1 MKTSKKMIEQ
11 ARLLLRKRGQKAFE
25 IAKNAVLGE
34 KALGEMVYD
43 ALRYFMHESWY
54 DVQHPALISLTCEAV
69 GGNPNATEHIGAS
82 MVLLAGACD
91 LHDDI
96 IDKSKF
102 KGSKLTVFGKF
113 GEEITI
119 IAGDVLFI
127 KGLILLFKACKK
139 IPKKQRKIVLNVVK
153 QAFLEIGEAEAQ
165 ETKFKGRYDIS
176 PEDYYSVIEMKASV
190 AEAVARIGAIIGGG
204 KLKEVNAL
212 GRYGRTLGILM
223 TIRDEF
229 IDLLEEEE
237 LRNRIKN
244 ECLPLPLLYAF
255 QNEKIKNEII
265 PLLDIDAR
273 KDALRK
279 VMKKIVKTEKVIEL
293 RKKLRKMVERRSKE
307 LTFINKP
314 EIRSELELLLNS
326 AVEDI

>member
-82 MVLLAGACD
+82 MVLLA
-91 LHDDI
+91 
-96 IDKSKF
+96 
-102 KGSKLTVFGKF
+102 
-113 GEEITI
+113 E
-119 IAGDVLFI
+119 
-127 KGLILLFKACKK
+127 
-139 IPKKQRKIVLNVVK
+139 IVLNVVK

-204 KLKEVNAL
+204 KLN
-212 GRYGRTLGILM
+212 
-223 TIRDEF
+223 
-229 IDLLEEEE
+229 
-237 LRNRIKN
+237 
-244 ECLPLPLLYAF
+244 
-255 QNEKIKNEII
+255 
-265 PLLDIDAR
+265 LDD
-273 KDALRK
+273 
-279 VMKKIVKTEKVIEL
+279 
-293 RKKLRKMVERRSKE
+293 
-307 LTFINKP
+307 NK
-314 EIRSELELLLNS
+314 R
-326 AVEDI
+326 